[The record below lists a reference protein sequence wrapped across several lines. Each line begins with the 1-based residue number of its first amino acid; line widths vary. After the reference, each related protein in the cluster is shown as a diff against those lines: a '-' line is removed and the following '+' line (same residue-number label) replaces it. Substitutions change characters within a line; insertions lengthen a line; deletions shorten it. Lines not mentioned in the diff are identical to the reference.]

1 VAAGADAVST
11 AYGRVSCRNRREHLI
26 ELSPDAEGFLWRGQR
41 RHISAVSFALW
52 IAQNICELPQV
63 RLEAAENLPAVEQH
77 GQVLPGHVIVYGDY
91 IVGGISKISGQVAVG
106 SDIAQA
112 SDKSSA
118 QVDSSQAEFDQ
129 RGQQV
134 DDQTNAG
141 RDVRSDSPQ
150 T

>member
-11 AYGRVSCRNRREHLI
+11 AYGQVSCRNRREHLI
-26 ELSPDAEGFLWRGQR
+26 EQSPDDAGFLWRGQR

-91 IVGGISKISGQVAVG
+91 NY
-106 SDIAQA
+106 IAG
-112 SDKSSA
+112 DKSTG
-118 QVDSSQAEFDQ
+118 FDQ

>member
-1 VAAGADAVST
+1 MGQWTTHAAKR
-11 AYGRVSCRNRREHLI
+11 RVPT
-26 ELSPDAEGFLWRGQR
+26 ELPHQWRGQR

-63 RLEAAENLPAVEQH
+63 RLEAADNVPAAAHE
-77 GQVLPGHVIVYGDY
+77 QVLPGHIIVYGDY
-91 IVGGISKISGQVAVG
+91 IAGGISKISGHVAVG

-112 SDKSSA
+112 SDESSA

-134 DDQTNAG
+134 NDQTNAG
-141 RDVRSDSPQ
+141 RDVRSE
-150 T
+150 